1 MYLRRGRKRLK
12 GHCGKKAV
20 LTKSDADD
28 KTTWT
33 DFGSMQVPEV
43 FEEWNKGKG

>member
-1 MYLRRGRKRLK
+1 MYLGRGRKRLK

-20 LTKSDADD
+20 LARSYADD
-28 KTTWT
+28 KITWI

-43 FEEWNKGKG
+43 FEEWNEGKG